1 MTSFKQKAAELSACF
16 CSSKAPSKKECR
28 RPNPGLFVN
37 KGCLP
42 ICQVSYVVAAGYGR
56 LAVFDGSEVVKVEAF
71 IVELFGGALIS
82 PLRDKIVQY
91 LVISPEDTVDG
102 KHIFIRFPIFSVSVG
117 RAAGVVTESFVGP
130 PKYGFAALL
139 TSSIVFSLHF

>member
-1 MTSFKQKAAELSACF
+1 MPAVFDRKGQLSC
-16 CSSKAPSKKECR
+16 KAPSKKECR
-28 RPNPGLFVN
+28 RPNPAREWRSLNPGLFIN

-42 ICQVSYVVAAGYGR
+42 ICPVSYVVAAGYGR

-91 LVISPEDTVDG
+91 LVISP
-102 KHIFIRFPIFSVSVG
+102 
-117 RAAGVVTESFVGP
+117 
-130 PKYGFAALL
+130 
-139 TSSIVFSLHF
+139 

>member
-1 MTSFKQKAAELSACF
+1 MPAVFDRKGQLSC
-16 CSSKAPSKKECR
+16 KAPSKKEWR
-28 RPNPGLFVN
+28 SLNPGLFIN

-42 ICQVSYVVAAGYGR
+42 ICPVSYVVAAGYGR

-91 LVISPEDTVDG
+91 LVISP
-102 KHIFIRFPIFSVSVG
+102 
-117 RAAGVVTESFVGP
+117 
-130 PKYGFAALL
+130 
-139 TSSIVFSLHF
+139 